1 MVGSYPRPLWFTQQ
15 LAGRDVLEAFK
26 VARARGLTTIALTG
40 RDGGEAGRLA
50 DVHLNVPDA
59 STARV
64 QEVHRTILHV
74 ICELVENGL

>member
-1 MVGSYPRPLWFTQQ
+1 MI
-15 LAGRDVLEAFK
+15 EAFR

-50 DVHLNVPDA
+50 DIHLNVPDA

-64 QEVHRTILHV
+64 QEVHRTLLHV
-74 ICELVENGL
+74 ICEVVEEGCRRCPG